1 MRDWRCA
8 YRRPL
13 GSAEPMDAFAPSAR
27 SENAPPL
34 VTPAVLWLV
43 AALIALHFAQW
54 TIVQPTELQTLLAFQ
69 RGDLDVGRWWAVAT
83 YSLVHPSATLL
94 ALNTYALVL
103 FGPRLE
109 RFWGTRRFVGFAAL
123 AALGGWIAHLFIG
136 GATPL
141 LGASAVAFGV
151 MGAHAMR
158 WGGEE
163 RALTGDF
170 TARGRWIIGFVAGV
184 VLLAGMQEPSG
195 GGTAFLAHIGGFG
208 AAWVFARATSVL
220 FVERFREGVSAMPD
234 EPPDD
239 QPPRAVPKTLP
250 RSRAQRET
258 IDDVVAR
265 ANETGARRT
274 SPTRRRQNPDQ
285 QAKATE
291 PPTMDSILD
300 KISAEGLDRLT
311 PAERR
316 VLDDHSR
323 RLRDG

>member
-1 MRDWRCA
+1 
-8 YRRPL
+8 
-13 GSAEPMDAFAPSAR
+13 MDALAPSPR
-27 SENAPPL
+27 TETPPPL

-43 AALIALHFAQW
+43 AVLIAVHFAQW
-54 TIVQPTELQTLLAFQ
+54 TIVQPVELQALLAFQ

-83 YSLVHPSATLL
+83 YSLVHPSAVLL
-94 ALNTYALVL
+94 VLNAYALVL

-109 RFWGTRRFVGFAAL
+109 RFWGVRRFVGFAAL

-136 GATPL
+136 GGSPL
-141 LGASAVAFGV
+141 LGASAIALGV
-151 MGAHAMR
+151 MGAHGLR

-170 TARGRWIIGFVAGV
+170 TARSRWIIGFVAFV
-184 VLLAGMQEPSG
+184 VLLTGMQESIG
-195 GGTAFLAHIGGFG
+195 GGTVFLAHLGGFG

-234 EPPDD
+234 EPPED

-250 RSRAQRET
+250 RSRSQRET

-265 ANETGARRT
+265 SNEAGARRT

-285 QAKATE
+285 QAKTAE
-291 PPTMDSILD
+291 PPTMDAILD

-311 PAERR
+311 PTERR